1 MILYSI
7 CLAYAYNESVVHK
20 GYYCLFNLNRQL
32 DPKRP
37 DVSVSPKCLDSDGR
51 YMIEM
56 ADIDIASSF
65 DFEMAHKRDLI
76 NEFFTKSQAENIY
89 RHK

>member
-1 MILYSI
+1 
-7 CLAYAYNESVVHK
+7 
-20 GYYCLFNLNRQL
+20 
-32 DPKRP
+32 
-37 DVSVSPKCLDSDGR
+37 
-51 YMIEM
+51 MIEM

>member
-1 MILYSI
+1 MSM
-7 CLAYAYNESVVHK
+7 
-20 GYYCLFNLNRQL
+20 
-32 DPKRP
+32 
-37 DVSVSPKCLDSDGR
+37 SPKCLDSDGR

-65 DFEMAHKRDLI
+65 EMAHKRDLTS
-76 NEFFTKSQAENIY
+76 EFFTKSQAENIY